1 MPGNFMTADTSFP
14 DLSGKGDMK
23 EKLNAIS
30 GYLYVLLEQL
40 RYTLGNLGEE
50 NFNQT
55 ELENI
60 GKTITEPVKIKLQ
73 ETEEGLTE
81 LTVTVGG
88 ISSRVEDMDGRFSQV
103 EQDVNGLNIQ
113 SAGGTTYITG
123 SHVKTGRILSQNGL
137 SEINLNTGMA
147 KLSGSYQINN
157 PETSETVGGI
167 KYDTNGE
174 GTAQEAKN
182 RMYLYTD
189 SGYAMKLQA
198 DGNLSLQ
205 GDELIYIKSGRSVVI
220 SVGGVRWRFS
230 ADGIYRNDQ
239 KVLSP
244 A

>member
-14 DLSGKGDMK
+14 DLSGKGEVK

-50 NFNQT
+50 NFNKT

-60 GKTITEPVKIKLQ
+60 GKTITEPVSIKIQ

-81 LTVTVGG
+81 LTMTVGG
-88 ISSRVEDMDGRFSQV
+88 IVSRVEDMSGRFSQV
-103 EQDVNGLNIQ
+103 EQDVNGLNIRT
-113 SAGGTTYITG
+113 AGGTTYISG
-123 SHVKTGRILSQNGL
+123 SHIKTGRIQSQNGM
-137 SEINLNTGMA
+137 SEIDLNTGMA

-157 PETSETVGGI
+157 PETAETVGGI

-174 GTAQEAKN
+174 GSAQEAKN

-198 DGNLSLQ
+198 AGNLSLE
-205 GDELIYIKSGRSVVI
+205 GNELIYMRGGRSIVI

-230 ADGIYRNDQ
+230 ADGIYCNDQ
-239 KVLSP
+239 KVLTP
-244 A
+244 P